1 MARFER
7 EAQLLASLNHPNIA
21 AIYGLEQSDNLR
33 FLVLELVPGETLAE
47 RLRRGPLP
55 ISEALDLARQ
65 IADAVAAAHDNG
77 VIHRDLKPANIK
89 ITPDG
94 QIKVLD
100 FGLARFAE
108 AEPDAVG
115 TGVSDSPTLSAH
127 ATRVGV
133 ILGTAA
139 YMSPEQARGRTVD
152 KRTDI
157 FSFGAVLYEMLTGRQ
172 LFKGEDVADTMASVM
187 RSDPDFR
194 ALPTELHPRV
204 RELLSRCLEKDPKK
218 RRRDIGDL
226 RADLER
232 PIEPLSVETHER
244 RRPAWLA
251 VAGVVLLLGATAVV
265 TWNLK
270 PERPRPIRR
279 FEIALPEGDN
289 FYAGPG
295 PHIVTLSPQGTHLV
309 YGVLPAAVCGRRGT
323 KLWPPGGSRFWRPRA
338 NGRSVQSTS
347 SDAALWQA
355 EHGHRYC

>member
-1 MARFER
+1 MASVQGEVYRAHDAKLKRDVALKVLPEAFTNDAQRMARFER

-55 ISEALDLARQ
+55 VSEALELAGQ

-77 VIHRDLKPANIK
+77 IIHRDLKPANIK

-100 FGLARFAE
+100 FGLARVAE
-108 AEPDAVG
+108 TEPDAVG
-115 TGVSDSPTLSAH
+115 EGVSDSPTLSAH

-172 LFKGEDVADTMASVM
+172 LFKGEDVADTIASVM

-232 PIEPLSVETHER
+232 PIEPRSVETHER

-251 VAGVVLLLGATAVV
+251 VVATVLLMGATAMV

-270 PERPRPIRR
+270 PERPRRCR
-279 FEIALPEGDN
+279 
-289 FYAGPG
+289 
-295 PHIVTLSPQGTHLV
+295 S
-309 YGVLPAAVCGRRGT
+309 
-323 KLWPPGGSRFWRPRA
+323 SRARKCRL
-338 NGRSVQSTS
+338 G
-347 SDAALWQA
+347 
-355 EHGHRYC
+355 

>member
-1 MARFER
+1 MRLLLMRYRPKIVTLMLLAPGRKLAHYEILELIGKGGMGEVYRAHDAKLKRDVALKVLPEAFANDAQRMARFER

-33 FLVLELVPGETLAE
+33 FLVLELVPGDTLAE

-55 ISEALDLARQ
+55 ISEALDLATQ

-100 FGLARFAE
+100 FGLARVAE
-108 AEPDAVG
+108 PEPDAMAE
-115 TGVSDSPTLSAH
+115 GVSDSPTLSAH

-172 LFKGEDVADTMASVM
+172 LFKGVDVADNNGIGHEERSRLSGAS
-187 RSDPDFR
+187 
-194 ALPTELHPRV
+194 
-204 RELLSRCLEKDPKK
+204 
-218 RRRDIGDL
+218 G
-226 RADLER
+226 
-232 PIEPLSVETHER
+232 
-244 RRPAWLA
+244 
-251 VAGVVLLLGATAVV
+251 
-265 TWNLK
+265 
-270 PERPRPIRR
+270 
-279 FEIALPEGDN
+279 
-289 FYAGPG
+289 
-295 PHIVTLSPQGTHLV
+295 
-309 YGVLPAAVCGRRGT
+309 
-323 KLWPPGGSRFWRPRA
+323 
-338 NGRSVQSTS
+338 
-347 SDAALWQA
+347 
-355 EHGHRYC
+355 